1 MAQYYNPKNMA
12 LIAGAEL
19 DPEERIP
26 RVFSYYAED
35 DLPENIIIDAGSFPF
50 IGNGFFG
57 LSLPGYGTPMTPE
70 EAQLPTMA
78 GQFCPGCGIMVYGPH
93 QDVIGTPDYDKYWI
107 MYLRVT
113 SLWKEIT
120 EYTTVFFHEQP

>member
-19 DPEERIP
+19 DPAQRIP
-26 RVFSYYAED
+26 RIFSYYAED
-35 DLPENIIIDAGSFPF
+35 DLAGNIVNITPPEPYIGS
-50 IGNGFFG
+50 GFFG

-70 EAQLPTMA
+70 EEQLPTMA

-93 QDVIGTPDYDKYWI
+93 QDDIGTPDYDKYWI
-107 MYLRVT
+107 MYLWVT